1 MQNGLIELATQWLYQ
16 FLERQS
22 GGEGLTLAATR
33 TGPVF
38 VRRGDIIGDAMMAH
52 GAWDYFLYPVIE
64 GFAARRGLALDV
76 GAQFGVISCVMAR
89 YFDRVVSI
97 EPNVES
103 FRVLTLNT
111 LIRPNITPIHACAYD
126 RPAMMS
132 FSSPD
137 EQDIAIP
144 FDAAGR
150 LDFGATDNVGSLSF
164 SERGTG
170 LNQVHAIR
178 IDDLALAD
186 LTLMKIDV
194 QGADGRVLL
203 GARETIARHRP
214 TILFEWEDRLSAHY
228 GVSFAEVRGLLEGA
242 GYRLDILFSHN
253 DKQTDYIARPAG

>member
-22 GGEGLTLAATR
+22 GEGLTLAATR

-38 VRRGDIIGDAMMAH
+38 VRRGDIIGDAMVAH

-64 GFAARRGLALDV
+64 SFASRRGTALDV
-76 GAQFGVISCVMAR
+76 GAQFGVISCVMAKH
-89 YFDRVVSI
+89 FDRVVSI
-97 EPNVES
+97 EPNFES
-103 FRVLTLNT
+103 FRILTLNT
-111 LIRPNITPIHACAYD
+111 LIRPNITPINACAYD
-126 RPAMMS
+126 AHTTMS
-132 FSSPD
+132 LSPPD

-144 FDAAGR
+144 LDPSGH

-170 LNQVHAIR
+170 LNRVHTIR

-186 LTLMKIDV
+186 LTLMKVDV

-214 TILFEWEDRLSAHY
+214 TILFEWEDHLSAHH
-228 GVSFAEVRGLLEGA
+228 GVSLGEVRGLLEGA
-242 GYRLDILFSHN
+242 GYRIDVLFSHN